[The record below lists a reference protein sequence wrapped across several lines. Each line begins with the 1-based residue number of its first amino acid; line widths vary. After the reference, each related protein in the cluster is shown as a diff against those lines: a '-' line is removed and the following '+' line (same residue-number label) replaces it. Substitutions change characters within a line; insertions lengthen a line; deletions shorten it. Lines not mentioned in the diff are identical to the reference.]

1 MANGRLSPATAEA
14 LGLAWG
20 FGWRVVAGV
29 LLGGFLDSWLETE
42 PVFLGI
48 FTIAA
53 FVSGIYDF
61 LRVSQRRIKERKAR
75 QGADDDPS

>member
-1 MANGRLSPATAEA
+1 M
-14 LGLAWG
+14 
-20 FGWRVVAGV
+20 VAGV
-29 LLGGFLDSWLETE
+29 LLGGFLDRWLETE

-61 LRVSQRRIKERKAR
+61 LRVSQRRIKERNA
-75 QGADDDPS
+75 GHDADVDPS

>member
-1 MANGRLSPATAEA
+1 MANVRLSPATAEA

-20 FGWRVVAGV
+20 FGWRVGAGV
-29 LLGGFLDSWLETE
+29 LLGGFLDRWLETE
-42 PVFLGI
+42 PVFLGV

-61 LRVSQRRIKERKAR
+61 LRVSQRRIKERNAGR
-75 QGADDDPS
+75 TPDDDPS